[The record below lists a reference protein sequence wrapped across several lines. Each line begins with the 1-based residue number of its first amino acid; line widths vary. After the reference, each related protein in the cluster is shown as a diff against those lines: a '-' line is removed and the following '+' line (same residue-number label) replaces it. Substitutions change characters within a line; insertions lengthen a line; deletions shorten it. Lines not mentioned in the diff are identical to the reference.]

1 MGLREPARGAEVV
14 SRATSRRALVTSIA
28 VGEAA
33 LDLLLACGCELAG
46 RPNYERL
53 QGEPFSVIARSFLPE
68 PVAET
73 AGVAK
78 AALDRG
84 EAALDRG
91 EYEGAVKE
99 FTFVLEVAPTEYK
112 LCQRG
117 TFLFSLSSSFSDPR
131 RLSLSVHPFITA
143 LLKRTEA
150 YRAVGDREGAG
161 RDFRQQWLWGR
172 GLRWPGACF
181 GEAAL

>member
-1 MGLREPARGAEVV
+1 MAAGVGRGVRGLGLGLREPARGAEVV

-46 RPNYERL
+46 RPNYELL

-91 EYEGAVKE
+91 EYDGAVKE

-117 TFLFSLSSSFSDPR
+117 TFLFFFLVF
-131 RLSLSVHPFITA
+131 VF
-143 LLKRTEA
+143 
-150 YRAVGDREGAG
+150 
-161 RDFRQQWLWGR
+161 
-172 GLRWPGACF
+172 
-181 GEAAL
+181 

>member
-1 MGLREPARGAEVV
+1 MARGAEVV
-14 SRATSRRALVTSIA
+14 PRATSRRALVTSIA

-46 RPNYERL
+46 RPNYEHL

-84 EAALDRG
+84 DAALDRG
-91 EYEGAVKE
+91 EYDGAVKE

-117 TFLFSLSSSFSDPR
+117 TFLFFFLVF
-131 RLSLSVHPFITA
+131 VF
-143 LLKRTEA
+143 
-150 YRAVGDREGAG
+150 
-161 RDFRQQWLWGR
+161 
-172 GLRWPGACF
+172 
-181 GEAAL
+181 